1 LKFSEIDEKYVTTQI
16 NKVNIKKA
24 TGKDGIS
31 PKIFKIAK
39 PAIVKPIT
47 DLINK
52 IVMP

>member
-31 PKIFKIAK
+31 PKNFKIADK
-39 PAIVKPIT
+39 GLLEHKQ
-47 DLINK
+47 NS
-52 IVMP
+52 